1 VLVVAKQKNTVAE
14 IASDIF
20 QVHALNLRVVN
31 YNVTRYNI
39 RGQLNLKRIGAH
51 L

>member
-1 VLVVAKQKNTVAE
+1 VLFVAKQNNTVAE
-14 IASDIF
+14 IPSDIV
-20 QVHALNLRVVN
+20 QVHALNLRVVH

-39 RGQLNLKRIGAH
+39 GGQLNLKRIGAH